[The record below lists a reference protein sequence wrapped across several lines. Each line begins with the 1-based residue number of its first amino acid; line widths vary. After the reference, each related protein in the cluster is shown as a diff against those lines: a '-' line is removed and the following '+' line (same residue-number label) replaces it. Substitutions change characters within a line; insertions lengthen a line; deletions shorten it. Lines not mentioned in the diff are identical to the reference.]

1 MIRIEQVDITEADR
15 VFDLVSLLLAEL
27 SDDDGEFHG
36 LDRDKILAD
45 WNRNAERFTAFVAK
59 SDDGKDVGVLTLTET
74 FAIYAGGCY
83 GVIDELYVAPE
94 FRSRHVG
101 RMLLEQ
107 VKEYGRARGWQRID
121 VTAPLGNKW
130 RRTVNFYLR
139 EGFVHTGPKLRYK
152 W

>member
-1 MIRIEQVDITEADR
+1 MIKVEHVDITQAER
-15 VFDLVSLLLAEL
+15 VFDLVGLLLAEL
-27 SDDDGEFHG
+27 SDDDDEFHG

-45 WNRNAERFTAFVAK
+45 WKRNAERFTAFVAL
-59 SDDGKDVGVLTLTET
+59 DDDAPVGIITLTET

-94 FRSRHVG
+94 YRNRQVG
-101 RMLLEQ
+101 RMLLER
-107 VKEYGRARGWQRID
+107 VKEYGRAHGWHRID
-121 VTAPLGNKW
+121 VTAPLGTKW
-130 RRTVNFYLR
+130 RRTVDFYLR

>member
-1 MIRIEQVDITEADR
+1 MIRIERVDIDQADR
-15 VFDLVSLLLAEL
+15 VFDLVGLLLAEL
-27 SDDDGEFHG
+27 SDDDDEFHG

-45 WNRNAERFTAFVAK
+45 WKRNAERFTAFIAH
-59 SDDGKDVGVLTLTET
+59 SDQGALIGVITLTET

-94 FRSRHVG
+94 FRSRQVG

-107 VKEYGRARGWQRID
+107 VKEHGRTRGWQRID
-121 VTAPLGNKW
+121 VTAPLGTKW
-130 RRTVNFYLR
+130 RRTVDFYLR

-152 W
+152 R